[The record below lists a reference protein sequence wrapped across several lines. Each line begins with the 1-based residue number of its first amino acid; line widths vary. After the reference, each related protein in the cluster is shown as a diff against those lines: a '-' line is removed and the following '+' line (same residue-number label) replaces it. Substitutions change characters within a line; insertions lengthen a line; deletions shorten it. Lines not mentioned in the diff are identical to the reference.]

1 MANGKNKI
9 LQKIFK
15 KYMIYIY
22 ITSQREN
29 LFYNFYLITL
39 KFKIDNIIAD
49 NYNDNLVGKQPDQ

>member
-22 ITSQREN
+22 
-29 LFYNFYLITL
+29 NFIEG
-39 KFKIDNIIAD
+39 KFI
-49 NYNDNLVGKQPDQ
+49 L